1 MNSEDSNH
9 AWKYLV
15 DEDLELICDYCGKVI
30 ESPANAH
37 ALVLEI
43 INPDLG
49 SGESI
54 IWNSNPYCSEECF
67 RNVANV
73 ILNDLR
79 AELFER
85 DFTKR
90 LLVRNGFK
98 TEE

>member
-1 MNSEDSNH
+1 MNIEDSNH

-15 DEDLELICDYCGKVI
+15 DEDAELICDYCGKVI
-30 ESPANAH
+30 ECPAKAH

-43 INPDLG
+43 INPNFD

-54 IWNSNPYCSEECF
+54 VWNSNPYCSEECF
-67 RNVANV
+67 SKVANV

-85 DFTKR
+85 DFAKK
-90 LLVRNGFK
+90 LLVRNDFK
-98 TEE
+98 VEE